1 MTNMKRYSLILFL
14 TLFLLP
20 SCYQQQQLDYSKW
33 YTVEVDDEDP
43 LPTEDVKGLMIMSSN
58 VRYYS
63 ARDKA
68 DDPDVGDRDWEVRK
82 KGYFQMVNTM
92 QPMVIG
98 VQEAEMNQANR
109 MITLPIDEL
118 TAEELTTID
127 ACDIPDFVPENKTK
141 TRIGFAC

>member
-1 MTNMKRYSLILFL
+1 MKKYIFILL

-33 YTVEVDDEDP
+33 YTVEVDDDDP

-63 ARDKA
+63 ARAKA

-98 VQEAEMNQANR
+98 VQEAEMNQVADIVANCKGYSYIGVGR
-109 MITLPIDEL
+109 NDGSQQGESTSILYKTDE
-118 TAEELTTID
+118 I
-127 ACDIPDFVPENKTK
+127 
-141 TRIGFAC
+141 